1 MPATLD
7 ITCTK
12 CGKAMKVPAEFEGK
26 KIRCKE
32 CQQILLV
39 SAAKPA
45 KAAKA
50 TKAAAKPAQAES
62 GTKPSPPPPSAP
74 KSRFHEEDEEEDE
87 KNPKAMGVI
96 KEEDIARCPHCAKEL
111 DPPDAVVCIS
121 CGFNNKT
128 REKFNTKKT
137 IKPEAND
144 WMNHLGPGI
153 IALVIAVGLIV
164 MDILVLLNMKDW
176 IAGSFLEL
184 EDKDPVT
191 GATRYIIKPGAFIA
205 MIWAFS
211 VIVIIPAGRFAFRR
225 LALDYKPEE
234 RVKK

>member
-1 MPATLD
+1 MSATLD
-7 ITCTK
+7 VTCTK
-12 CGKAMKVPAEFEGK
+12 CGKVMKVPAEYEGK
-26 KIRCKE
+26 KIRCKG
-32 CQQILLV
+32 CQQILVV
-39 SAAKPA
+39 SAPKAGKSTA
-45 KAAKA
+45 KAAA
-50 TKAAAKPAQAES
+50 APTKAES
-62 GTKPSPPPPSAP
+62 GSKPAPPAPAAP
-74 KSRFHEEDEEEDE
+74 KSPFLDDDDDD
-87 KNPKAMGVI
+87 NPNPMGVI
-96 KEEDIARCPHCAKEL
+96 KEEDVARCPHCAKEL
-111 DPPDAVVCIS
+111 DPPDAVVCTN

-137 IKPEAND
+137 IAPEAND
-144 WMNHLGPGI
+144 WINHLGPGI

-211 VIVIIPAGRFAFRR
+211 IVVIIPAGRFAFRR
-225 LALDYKPEE
+225 LVLDYKPEE
-234 RVKK
+234 KVKK